1 MNRTNGTWVVFLCSC
16 NFRNAFIRSL
26 NIEKKTLWMY
36 VLSFMKWP
44 LVQIIFC
51 IQHSEIWMVT
61 SVACIF
67 IAFVRNHNILKGVRK
82 FIQRWKKILFCT
94 LKWDNFSSEKW
105 KSCVKLCVKLC
116 VNKRATTLLSYSYL
130 IFWAIKIRVDILLF
144 FGLNFSNSK

>member
-82 FIQRWKKILFCT
+82 FIQRWKKKIVLYPEVGQFLVWKMEILC
-94 LKWDNFSSEKW
+94 KIVRKIVRKQ
-105 KSCVKLCVKLC
+105 KSDHFVVLFLPYF
-116 VNKRATTLLSYSYL
+116 LSNQ
-130 IFWAIKIRVDILLF
+130 D
-144 FGLNFSNSK
+144 